1 MRGCECPEV
10 IPGRGAEALDTL
22 CAATCGVTARTE
34 RRRGGNDKCTHQKCI
49 HTHTD
54 TGCTS
59 VGTWKQRWQCIYSI
73 YYTVA
78 YESLGVYIP
87 NVCIYYIWRLKN
99 AYAFMFSFFFL
110 SLLSFCGAVAKLPD
124 STSWGAFLAKVLQ
137 ASTCFACLTSFYI
150 YSSAPGFLP
159 LPVELSQTF
168 VLAFDCTGLQL
179 ASPKSALCMVEE
191 QTFVCMVVHVYV

>member
-1 MRGCECPEV
+1 MACM
-10 IPGRGAEALDTL
+10 
-22 CAATCGVTARTE
+22 E
-34 RRRGGNDKCTHQKCI
+34 RQRGGDDKCTHQKCI
-49 HTHTD
+49 HTD

-87 NVCIYYIWRLKN
+87 NVCIYYIWQLKS
-99 AYAFMFSFFFL
+99 AYAFMFSFFFP

-137 ASTCFACLTSFYI
+137 ASACFACLTSFYI
-150 YSSAPGFLP
+150 YSSAPVFCLCLRNCHKHLCWLLTAQDFSLQVLTLP
-159 LPVELSQTF
+159 
-168 VLAFDCTGLQL
+168 
-179 ASPKSALCMVEE
+179 LCMVEE
-191 QTFVCMVVHVYV
+191 QVFVCVVVHVYISASLVLDVCITWPVSL